1 MTESIKTPT
10 VAETINDEYLQPLGL
25 SAADLAQAIHVP
37 AARIKDILHGS
48 QEITADTSLK
58 ITADTSLRL
67 AKFFGVS
74 DAYFLNLQSDI
85 DLRDAKK
92 HLSRDLSAI
101 KPFTEVQAKNKE
113 SLN

>member
-1 MTESIKTPT
+1 MLSISKG
-10 VAETINDEYLQPLGL
+10 VSFAQK
-25 SAADLAQAIHVP
+25 SA
-37 AARIKDILHGS
+37 KNFCG
-48 QEITADTSLK
+48 K
-58 ITADTSLRL
+58 IFFWEGATDTSLRL

-101 KPFTEVQAKNKE
+101 KAFTEVQAKNKE

>member
-10 VAETINDEYLQPLGL
+10 VAEIINDEYLQPLGL

-37 AARIKDILHGS
+37 VARIKDILRGS
-48 QEITADTSLK
+48 EE

-74 DAYFLNLQSDI
+74 DAYFLKLQSDI

-92 HLSRDLSAI
+92 KLSTELSAI
-101 KPFTEVQAKNKE
+101 KPYTEV
-113 SLN
+113 

>member
-10 VAETINDEYLQPLGL
+10 VAEIINDEYLQPLGL
-25 SAADLAQAIHVP
+25 GAADLAQAIHVP
-37 AARIKDILHGS
+37 VARIKDILQSS
-48 QEITADTSLK
+48 QEITAD
-58 ITADTSLRL
+58 ISLRL

-92 HLSRDLSAI
+92 KLSTELSAI
-101 KPFTEVQAKNKE
+101 KPYTEV
-113 SLN
+113 

>member
-1 MTESIKTPT
+1 MTEFIKTPT
-10 VAETINDEYLQPLGL
+10 VAEIINDEYLQPLGL
-25 SAADLAQAIHVP
+25 SAVDLAQAIHVP
-37 AARIKDILHGS
+37 AARIKDILH
-48 QEITADTSLK
+48 DRRK

-74 DAYFLNLQSDI
+74 DSYFLNMQDDI

-101 KPFTEVQAKNKE
+101 KPFTEVEVKNKE